1 MTEYRHP
8 VSGFFAKSGQVVR
21 VARTH
26 SKQETAIAQDVIKE
40 AVGDFKDIRT
50 A

>member
-8 VSGFFAKSGQVVR
+8 ISGFFAKSGQVVQG
-21 VARTH
+21 ARTH
-26 SKQETAIAQDVIKE
+26 SKQETAIAQEVLKE